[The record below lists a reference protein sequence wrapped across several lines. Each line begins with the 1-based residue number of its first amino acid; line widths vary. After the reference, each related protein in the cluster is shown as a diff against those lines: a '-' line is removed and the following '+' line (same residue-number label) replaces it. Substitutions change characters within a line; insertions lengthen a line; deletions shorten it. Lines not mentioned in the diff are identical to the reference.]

1 MSGRGVA
8 LLQGML
14 TNGSCPSESQ
24 EARHLAKR
32 LVSIILGE
40 EKWTDEICAHSV
52 AESVWTT
59 VTDAARWKWSADTL
73 KEKLNSDHPFCTAIV
88 EVYKE
93 KVHMLRSQLHTIGW
107 DYPELVD
114 CECILRNTVQTEL
127 LNRVS
132 EPFVSLKLHTL
143 PAEETASKCLE
154 LNLNANQFQDLHS
167 KIKEAMNVLEQ
178 LKKK

>member
-1 MSGRGVA
+1 MSSRGIA
-8 LLQGML
+8 LLQDVIRS
-14 TNGSCPSESQ
+14 GSCPSESQ
-24 EARHLAKR
+24 EARRLAER
-32 LVSIILGE
+32 LVAILLGE
-40 EKWTDEICAHSV
+40 ERWTNEICAQSV

-59 VTDAARWKWSADTL
+59 VTEGARWNWSADTL
-73 KEKLNSDHPFCTAIV
+73 KEKLELDHPFCAAIV
-88 EVYKE
+88 GVYKE
-93 KVHMLRSQLHTIGW
+93 KLHILQTQLRAIGW

-143 PAEETASKCLE
+143 PAEETTSKCLE

>member
-1 MSGRGVA
+1 
-8 LLQGML
+8 ML
-14 TNGSCPSESQ
+14 VPG
-24 EARHLAKR
+24 
-32 LVSIILGE
+32 
-40 EKWTDEICAHSV
+40 TDEICSHSV

-59 VTDAARWKWSADTL
+59 IIDSARWNWSADTL
-73 KEKLNSDHPFCTAIV
+73 KEKIDSDHPFCAAIV

-93 KVHMLRSQLHTIGW
+93 KVDILRSQLSTIGW

-114 CECILRNTVQTEL
+114 CECIFRSTVRTEV

-143 PAEETASKCLE
+143 SPEETTSQCLE
-154 LNLNANQFQDLHS
+154 LHLDTNQFQDLHS
-167 KIKEAMNVLEQ
+167 KIKEAVNVLDK